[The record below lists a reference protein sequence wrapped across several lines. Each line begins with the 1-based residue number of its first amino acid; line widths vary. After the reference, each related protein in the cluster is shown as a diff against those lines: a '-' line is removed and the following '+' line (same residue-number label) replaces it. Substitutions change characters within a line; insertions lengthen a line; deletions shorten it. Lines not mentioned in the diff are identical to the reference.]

1 MSECE
6 QVNVVLVDD
15 QPDKLLT
22 YEAILHELGEHLLK
36 AGSAREALEYLLK
49 TDIAVIL
56 MDVRMP
62 EIDGFELAKMIR
74 DHPRYQQTAIIFIS
88 AVHRT
93 DFDQLQGYAHGGGGY
108 VAVPGVPE
116 LFRGEVGGVVDLFR
130 KTPQLAQLDD
140 GLGHP
145 IAEVPPVT
153 AERHR
158 PGRGG
163 QRT

>member
-1 MSECE
+1 MSEYE
-6 QVNVVLVDD
+6 QVNILLVDD

-74 DHPRYQQTAIIFIS
+74 DHPRYQQTAIM
-88 AVHRT
+88 
-93 DFDQLQGYAHGGGGY
+93 Q
-108 VAVPGVPE
+108 
-116 LFRGEVGGVVDLFR
+116 
-130 KTPQLAQLDD
+130 
-140 GLGHP
+140 
-145 IAEVPPVT
+145 
-153 AERHR
+153 RHIC
-158 PGRGG
+158 P
-163 QRT
+163 